1 MSASFSSNRNDST
14 ESAFMPSI
22 RTVLA
27 ASAAT
32 LLAAPAFAQSGNAMM
47 KYPAT
52 ERGSVVETAF
62 GEKVAD
68 PYRWLE
74 ADVRED
80 IKVAAWVEAQSRFTA
95 EYLAKLPERPAFE
108 ARLKTLFDFERF
120 GMPVKAG
127 SQLFFRHNSGLQN
140 QSVLYVR
147 NDDGSGE
154 RRVLIDP
161 NTWAKDG
168 ATALDDWQPSKDG
181 AHLAYTVQDGGSD
194 WRTVKF
200 LDVATGTILPDRLE
214 HVKFSALAWAGS
226 GGVLY
231 SRFPAPKPGE
241 AFQAVSSNQ
250 SVWYHQIGTDQSA
263 DKLVYA
269 TPDNPR
275 LYHSAAV
282 THDQRWMVIS
292 TSTGSEKGNA
302 VGVAAIGKGD
312 WTVRPLV
319 TLLKDEWSLIDGI
332 GDTLW
337 FMTSK
342 DAPRKQVVMV
352 DLSGAEPAIMI
363 VVPEDKAVLDSAS
376 IVGNKLVLNY
386 LRDVKGE
393 LRLANLDGKPAGMLA
408 LPGIGSVGGVQGEP
422 GDAKGHFVFSGFTQ
436 PATVYSFDAANP
448 ASTSVWAAPKLT
460 FDPARFET
468 RQVFYPSK
476 DGTKIPMFVVRRQ
489 DLDGPLPTILYG
501 YGGFNISVLPGF
513 SAARM
518 AWLEAGGAY
527 AVANIRGGGEYGEAW
542 HLGGKGA
549 TKQNVFDDFIA
560 AGEWLKANGVTAKDG
575 LAVEGGSN
583 GGLLVGAVV
592 NQRPDL
598 FAAAHPAVGVMD
610 MLRFDKFTAGREWVF
625 DYGFPEKEADW
636 RRLRSYSP
644 YHNVKSGTAYPAIL
658 TTTADTDDRVVP
670 GHSFKYAA
678 ALQVADIGPKPH
690 LIRIATRAGHG
701 AGTPVSK
708 VIEESADVYAFIAHW
723 TGLKPQD

>member
-1 MSASFSSNRNDST
+1 MT
-14 ESAFMPSI
+14 
-22 RTVLA
+22 
-27 ASAAT
+27 
-32 LLAAPAFAQSGNAMM
+32 
-47 KYPAT
+47 YPAT
-52 ERGSVVETAF
+52 ERGTVVETAF
-62 GEKVAD
+62 GEQVAD

-74 ADVRED
+74 ADVRVD
-80 IKVAAWVEAQSRFTA
+80 AKVAAWVDAQSRFTA
-95 EYLAKLPERPAFE
+95 DYLERLPERPAFE
-108 ARLKTLFDFERF
+108 ARLKALFDFERV

-147 NDDGSGE
+147 SADGSGE
-154 RRVLIDP
+154 RRALIDP
-161 NTWAKDG
+161 NAWAKDG
-168 ATALDDWQPSKDG
+168 ATALDDWESSKDG
-181 AHLAYTVQDGGSD
+181 VRLAYTVQDGGSD
-194 WRTVKF
+194 WRTIKF
-200 LDVATGTILPDRLE
+200 LDVATGTVLPDTLE
-214 HVKFSALAWAGS
+214 YVKFSSIAWAGS
-226 GGVLY
+226 GGILY

-250 SVWYHQIGTDQSA
+250 SVWYHQLGTAQSA

-269 TPDNPR
+269 TPENPR

-282 THDQRWMVIS
+282 THDQRWMVIA

-302 VGVAAIGKGD
+302 VGIAPIGKGD
-312 WTVRPLV
+312 WKVRSLIA
-319 TLLKDEWSLIDGI
+319 TLADEWSLIDGI
-332 GDTLW
+332 GDKLW
-337 FMTSK
+337 FVTSK

-352 DLSGAEPAIMI
+352 DVSGTQPVFTT
-363 VVPEDKAVLDSAS
+363 VVPEQEAVLDGAK
-376 IVGNKLVLNY
+376 IVGDKLVLNY
-386 LRDVKGE
+386 LRDVKAE
-393 LRLANLDGKPAGMLA
+393 LRLASLDGKAAGTLA
-408 LPGIGSVGGVQGEP
+408 LPGIGSVGGVQGKP
-422 GDAKGHFVFSGFTQ
+422 GDGQGHFVFSSFTQ
-436 PATVYSFDAANP
+436 PATIYGFDATNP
-448 ASTSVWAAPKLT
+448 ASANIWAAPKLT

-468 RQVFYPSK
+468 RQVFYASK
-476 DGTKIPMFVVRRQ
+476 DGTKIPMFVVRRK
-489 DLDGPLPTILYG
+489 DLTGPVPTILYG

-560 AGEWLKANGVTAKDG
+560 AGEWLKANGVTSKDG

-636 RRLRSYSP
+636 RLLRSYSP
-644 YHNVKSGTAYPAIL
+644 YHNITPGKSYPAIL

-678 ALQVADIGPKPH
+678 ALQAADIGSKPH
-690 LIRIATRAGHG
+690 LIRIETRAGHG

-708 VIEESADVYAFIAHW
+708 MIEESADVYAFLAHW
-723 TGLKPQD
+723 TGLKPKD

>member
-1 MSASFSSNRNDST
+1 
-14 ESAFMPSI
+14 MP
-22 RTVLA
+22 
-27 ASAAT
+27 
-32 LLAAPAFAQSGNAMM
+32 
-47 KYPAT
+47 YPAT
-52 ERGSVVETAF
+52 ERGATVEAAF
-62 GEKVAD
+62 GEQVAD

-80 IKVAAWVEAQSRFTA
+80 KKVAAWVDAQSRFTA
-95 EYLAKLPERPAFE
+95 DYLARLPERPAFE
-108 ARLKTLFDFERF
+108 KRLKTLFDFERI

-127 SQLFFRHNSGLQN
+127 GQLFFRHNTGLQN
-140 QSVLYVR
+140 QSILYVR
-147 NDDGSGE
+147 PADDSGE

-161 NTWAKDG
+161 NAWAKDG
-168 ATALDDWQPSKDG
+168 ATALDDWEPSDDG
-181 AHLAYTVQDGGSD
+181 ARLAFSVQDGGSD
-194 WRTVKF
+194 WRIIKF
-200 LDVATGTILPDRLE
+200 LDVATGTVLPDTLE
-214 HVKFSALAWAGS
+214 HVKFSHIAWAGS
-226 GGVLY
+226 GGILY

-250 SVWYHQIGTDQSA
+250 SVWYHQLGTAQSA

-269 TPDNPR
+269 TPENPR

-282 THDQRWMVIS
+282 THDQRWMAIA

-302 VGVAAIGKGD
+302 VGIAPIGKGD
-312 WTVRPLV
+312 WKVRSLV
-319 TLLKDEWSLIDGI
+319 ATLADEWSLIDGI
-332 GDTLW
+332 GDKLW
-337 FMTSK
+337 FVTSK

-352 DLSGAEPAIMI
+352 DVSGTQPVFTT
-363 VVPEDKAVLDSAS
+363 VVPEQEAVLDGAKV
-376 IVGNKLVLNY
+376 VGDKLVLNY
-386 LRDVKGE
+386 LRDVKAE
-393 LRLANLDGKPAGMLA
+393 LRLASLDGKAAGTLA
-408 LPGIGSVGGVQGEP
+408 LPGIGSVGGVQGKP
-422 GDAKGHFVFSGFTQ
+422 GDGQGHFVFSSFTQ
-436 PATVYSFDAANP
+436 PATIYGFDATNP
-448 ASTSVWAAPKLT
+448 ASANIWAAPKLT

-468 RQVFYPSK
+468 RQVFYASK
-476 DGTKIPMFVVRRQ
+476 DGTKIPMFVVRRK
-489 DLDGPLPTILYG
+489 DLTGPVPTILYG

-513 SAARM
+513 SAARV

-560 AGEWLKANGVTAKDG
+560 AGEWLKANGITSTDG

-636 RRLRSYSP
+636 RLLRSYSP
-644 YHNVKSGTAYPAIL
+644 YHNIASGKSYPAIL

-678 ALQVADIGPKPH
+678 ALQAAEIGPKPH
-690 LIRIATRAGHG
+690 LIRIETRAGHG

-708 VIEESADVYAFIAHW
+708 MIEESADVYAFLAHW
-723 TGLKPQD
+723 TGLKAKD